1 MSRQKPI
8 WGKPE
13 ELPLFKKTVYMKSDI
28 LMKNSSPK
36 KQITLIE
43 QHNQMLMSLK
53 DKYNL
58 LVEILRAEYPSE
70 SDQIELGIAIKRK
83 AV

>member
-1 MSRQKPI
+1 M
-8 WGKPE
+8 GKTGIIA
-13 ELPLFKKTVYMKSDI
+13 LHQNSVYMKGDI
-28 LMKNSSPK
+28 LMKKSSPK

-53 DKYNL
+53 DKYCL

-70 SDQIELGIAIKRK
+70 SDQIELGIAIKK
-83 AV
+83 KSV